1 MTTHINDPDIYTNGL
16 NVDCPRCKQHA
27 LTPWDSLDNRMLA
40 RLRSH
45 VFFSALD
52 AIAAVNLA
60 KHDVAK
66 SERAT

>member
-1 MTTHINDPDIYTNGL
+1 MASHSPHGDVYTKGL
-16 NVDCPRCKQHA
+16 NPDCPRCKQHA
-27 LTPWDSLDNRMLA
+27 LMPWDSLDNRNLA
-40 RLRSH
+40 RLRSR

-66 SERAT
+66 GERE